1 MLISPKFAKL
11 VAGPVDDVNIQL
23 RKEFYIKKKWGD
35 PAIPQTCG
43 ISTTLKGSGC
53 GRFVR

>member
-1 MLISPKFAKL
+1 MLISLKFAKL
-11 VAGPVDDVNIQL
+11 VAGLVDDVSIQL
-23 RKEFYIKKKWGD
+23 RKEFYIKKNWGY

-43 ISTTLKGSGC
+43 ISTTVKGSGC